1 MKSGVLKGL
10 KYIRNGIIYEVLFC
24 SYNYCHLRS
33 SRISMVVPRPSIS
46 PRATKGNSANDLNLL
61 AVHQDKLC
69 ILVKF

>member
-1 MKSGVLKGL
+1 MKLGVLKGL

-46 PRATKGNSANDLNLL
+46 PRANKGNSANDLNLL